1 MASPI
6 SPIRFPAP
14 PAVELRPAS
23 GASASGAFGDVF
35 KDAVQTVEK
44 MGANASGGVQRFL
57 AGEGGELHQVALD
70 AQRAQLA
77 FELFL
82 QVRNKVVEA
91 YQEVMRSQ
99 I

>member
-6 SPIRFPAP
+6 TPIRLPAP
-14 PAVELRPAS
+14 VAAEPSATLGS
-23 GASASGAFGDVF
+23 GAGFGAVF
-35 KDAVQTVEK
+35 RDAVSAVDKMSHNAAQGVE
-44 MGANASGGVQRFL
+44 RFL
-57 AGEGGELHQVALD
+57 AGEGGELHQIALET
-70 AQRAQLA
+70 QRAQLA

-99 I
+99 V

>member
-1 MASPI
+1 MPSPI
-6 SPIRFPAP
+6 PPIRPPVPAIP
-14 PAVELRPAS
+14 EIQPSSQNVPGGGFGAVFR
-23 GASASGAFGDVF
+23 
-35 KDAVQTVEK
+35 DAVQGVERL
-44 MGANASGGVQRFL
+44 GSDASEGIQRFL
-57 AGEGGELHQVALD
+57 SGEGGELHTVALD
-70 AQRAQLA
+70 TQRAQLA

>member
-1 MASPI
+1 MKD
-6 SPIRFPAP
+6 
-14 PAVELRPAS
+14 AVNTVENL
-23 GASASGAFGDVF
+23 GASAAH
-35 KDAVQTVEK
+35 
-44 MGANASGGVQRFL
+44 GVQRFL

>member
-6 SPIRFPAP
+6 SPIRFPA
-14 PAVELRPAS
+14 AVVTPVADGGKSS
-23 GASASGAFGDVF
+23 GGF
-35 KDAVQTVEK
+35 DAVFRDAVSTVDRL
-44 MGANASGGVQRFL
+44 GGNASEGVQRML
-57 AGEGGELHQVALD
+57 SGEGGELHQVAVD
-70 AQRAQLA
+70 AQKAQLA

>member
-6 SPIRFPAP
+6 SPIRVPASAVP
-14 PAVELRPAS
+14 EITGRAGNTAGFSSVFRDAVSAVENLN
-23 GASASGAFGDVF
+23 
-35 KDAVQTVEK
+35 
-44 MGANASGGVQRFL
+44 ANAAAGIQRML
-57 AGEGGELHQVALD
+57 AGEGGELHQVAVD
-70 AQRAQLA
+70 AQKAHLS

-82 QVRNKVVEA
+82 QVRNKVVDA

>member
-6 SPIRFPAP
+6 TPIRMPAP
-14 PAVELRPAS
+14 VAEVSTGTSAAGS
-23 GASASGAFGDVF
+23 GFGSVF
-35 KDAVQTVEK
+35 RDAIQTVEQ
-44 MGANASGGVQRFL
+44 MGGNASQGVQRFL
-57 AGEGGELHQVALD
+57 SGEGGELHQIAVD

>member
-6 SPIRFPAP
+6 SPIRLPA
-14 PAVELRPAS
+14 ADIAGVSPAS
-23 GASASGAFGDVF
+23 KGGAGFGSVFRDAVSTVEKLNASASEGI
-35 KDAVQTVEK
+35 
-44 MGANASGGVQRFL
+44 QRML
-57 AGEGGELHQVALD
+57 AGEGGELHQVAVE
-70 AQRAQLA
+70 AQKAQLS

-82 QVRNKVVEA
+82 QVRNKVVDA

>member
-6 SPIRFPAP
+6 TPIRMPAP
-14 PAVELRPAS
+14 VVADAATGTSAGGS
-23 GASASGAFGDVF
+23 GFSSVF
-35 KDAVQTVEK
+35 RDAVQIVEQ
-44 MGANASGGVQRFL
+44 MGGNAAQGVQRFL
-57 AGEGGELHQVALD
+57 SGEGGELHQVAVD
-70 AQRAQLA
+70 AQKAQLA

-99 I
+99 V